1 MRRFLGRFSRPAARG
16 GVGGDHRLAVRGPG
30 AARDRRRGASG
41 RAGGDRRSAG
51 AQEAAQDRSGG
62 RPPSARAVDGRPAA
76 GVVDPARPRPRSPRA
91 RAVAPHAGRS
101 ARKPIGYA
109 GLAPRVHQSG
119 ERSHTG
125 ALSKPG
131 SRTLR
136 WAAVEAAH
144 AARRPTNPWHEL
156 NSDIAKRTGKN
167 PAESAVAPKILI
179 ARWHIP
185 GRQQPSKPA
194 RPQTSGTTE
203 VSASSRCLLA
213 ARRPRTELRS
223 RASSHQ
229 QSAHQAPKEK

>member
-1 MRRFLGRFSRPAARG
+1 VIEPLDGRIAPLEREPRQ
-16 GVGGDHRLAVRGPG
+16 
-30 AARDRRRGASG
+30 AARDDQRVVLLETIPGVGDLLGPTPASEI
-41 RAGGDRRSAG
+41 GDV
-51 AQEAAQDRSGG
+51 
-62 RPPSARAVDGRPAA
+62 ARFAT
-76 GVVDPARPRPRSPRA
+76 
-91 RAVAPHAGRS
+91 

-167 PAESAVAPKILI
+167 PAKSALAPKILI

-203 VSASSRCLLA
+203 ISASSRCLLA

>member
-1 MRRFLGRFSRPAARG
+1 VLLETIP
-16 GVGGDHRLAVRGPG
+16 GVGDLLGPTPASEIGDV
-30 AARDRRRGASG
+30 ARFAT
-41 RAGGDRRSAG
+41 
-51 AQEAAQDRSGG
+51 
-62 RPPSARAVDGRPAA
+62 
-76 GVVDPARPRPRSPRA
+76 
-91 RAVAPHAGRS
+91 

-167 PAESAVAPKILI
+167 PAKSALAPKILI

-194 RPQTSGTTE
+194 PPQTSGGHRSLGKLPLPSGRPTAPHGIEKPSQLPPTIRAP
-203 VSASSRCLLA
+203 SAKREMSHPLHHAESTQQRPPP
-213 ARRPRTELRS
+213 ARQPALHQRESDRGLVRS
-223 RASSHQ
+223 RV
-229 QSAHQAPKEK
+229 